1 MIDDKQTGINFNQT
15 MHDIN
20 NFNKINEANLK
31 SNDFANTANDK
42 KNNMLN
48 SGDKTIE
55 MYLISINKVKPIIKP
70 EKTLLLLKIKTFMKK
85 TLIYPLFSRMNSL
98 IELLCSSEYM

>member
-31 SNDFANTANDK
+31 
-42 KNNMLN
+42 
-48 SGDKTIE
+48 
-55 MYLISINKVKPIIKP
+55 LIPQLGLKGVIIK
-70 EKTLLLLKIKTFMKK
+70 
-85 TLIYPLFSRMNSL
+85 
-98 IELLCSSEYM
+98 

>member
-20 NFNKINEANLK
+20 NFNKTNETNLK
-31 SNDFANTANDK
+31 SNDFAHTANEK
-42 KNNMLN
+42 RNIMMN

-55 MYLISINKVKPIIKP
+55 M
-70 EKTLLLLKIKTFMKK
+70 
-85 TLIYPLFSRMNSL
+85 
-98 IELLCSSEYM
+98 

>member
-55 MYLISINKVKPIIKP
+55 M
-70 EKTLLLLKIKTFMKK
+70 
-85 TLIYPLFSRMNSL
+85 
-98 IELLCSSEYM
+98 